1 MNYTDEQQKRINNVY
16 NEREKALAEN
26 QQTYSG
32 LLDDANSFRQQQNQ
46 MLAQQEKT
54 QNEVLDKQLENQTN
68 IINQQKEQAQKQ
80 TETQNKQALN
90 SYNAFI
96 NPYGYQA
103 ESLAS
108 TGLNNSGLSETA
120 KLSAYTTY
128 QNRVAQANASLQNA
142 ITNYDNSIN
151 EAILNNDVQKAQN
164 ALTRLQAELQAN
176 ESYYNTKSSLTQN
189 LLNNKLNINSQYD
202 NQYNNVYNQ
211 VLNEQK
217 QAEAIRQYN
226 QNYQMQQ
233 QQLAESIRQYNEKM
247 AYQKQRDAVAD
258 AQWQKEY
265 ELSKKKVSSRGGSS
279 SGSYKLSNNSS
290 SNNSKGDSFGN
301 SAETTKKSDYYFK
314 STTGPDYQPRYINN
328 TKLTKSGF
336 KLASVGTIKGVSGGK
351 NVWNANGRFYVWDE
365 NKYIDIT
372 GMVSNAVKTDANGN
386 VTYRK

>member
-120 KLSAYTTY
+120 KLGAYTTY
-128 QNRVAQANASLQNA
+128 QNRVAQANSSLQNA

-189 LLNNKLNINSQYD
+189 LLSNKLNINSQYD

-217 QAEAIRQYN
+217 EAEA
-226 QNYQMQQ
+226 
-233 QQLAESIRQYNEKM
+233 IRQYNEKM
-247 AYQKQRDAVAD
+247 AYQKQRDAIAD

-265 ELSKKKVSSRGGSS
+265 ELSKKKVNSYS
-279 SGSYKLSNNSS
+279 SGKKSNNQDYQLKADARVETNMSLNPGTLS
-290 SNNSKGDSFGN
+290 SNDAWTWYKDNVMSNKFTESSLNSTLNNAMSKKKITQKD
-301 SAETTKKSDYYFK
+301 AEKIASIYYK
-314 STTGPDYQPRYINN
+314 
-328 TKLTKSGF
+328 
-336 KLASVGTIKGVSGGK
+336 IK
-351 NVWNANGRFYVWDE
+351 
-365 NKYIDIT
+365 
-372 GMVSNAVKTDANGN
+372 
-386 VTYRK
+386 

>member
-1 MNYTDEQQKRINNVY
+1 
-16 NEREKALAEN
+16 
-26 QQTYSG
+26 
-32 LLDDANSFRQQQNQ
+32 

-108 TGLNNSGLSETA
+108 TGLNNSGLSETT
-120 KLSAYTTY
+120 KLGAYTTY

-189 LLNNKLNINSQYD
+189 LLSNKLNINSQYD

-211 VLNEQK
+211 ILNEQK

-265 ELSKKKVSSRGGSS
+265 ELSKKKISSS
-279 SGSYKLSNNSS
+279 SGGGYALKGGSNNQSKVKNVQTNMTLNPWEFSKESS
-290 SNNSKGDSFGN
+290 WKWYTSNIANGKFTNKSLSSKLNSAISKGQITESDATKISKSFY
-301 SAETTKKSDYYFK
+301 E
-314 STTGPDYQPRYINN
+314 
-328 TKLTKSGF
+328 
-336 KLASVGTIKGVSGGK
+336 
-351 NVWNANGRFYVWDE
+351 
-365 NKYIDIT
+365 
-372 GMVSNAVKTDANGN
+372 VK
-386 VTYRK
+386 

>member
-32 LLDDANSFRQQQNQ
+32 LLDDANSFREQQNQ

-120 KLSAYTTY
+120 KLGAYTTY

-142 ITNYDNSIN
+142 IQNYDNSIN

-189 LLNNKLNINSQYD
+189 LLSNKLNINSQYD
-202 NQYNNVYNQ
+202 NQYNSVYNQ
-211 VLNEQK
+211 ILNEQK
-217 QAEAIRQYN
+217 EAEAIRQYN

-247 AYQKQRDAVAD
+247 AYQRERDAIAD

-265 ELSKKKVSSRGGSS
+265 ELSKKKINSSSSSKSS
-279 SGSYKLSNNSS
+279 SGGYTLKESKAQNVTSNMSLNPNQFSSKNAWTWYKDNVASNKFTDKSLS
-290 SNNSKGDSFGN
+290 
-301 SAETTKKSDYYFK
+301 
-314 STTGPDYQPRYINN
+314 STLN
-328 TKLTKSGF
+328 
-336 KLASVGTIKGVSGGK
+336 
-351 NVWNANGRFYVWDE
+351 
-365 NKYIDIT
+365 
-372 GMVSNAVKTDANGN
+372 NAVSKKKISESDAKKIANIYYI
-386 VTYRK
+386 VK

>member
-32 LLDDANSFRQQQNQ
+32 LLDDANSFREQQNQ

-120 KLSAYTTY
+120 KLGAYTTY

-211 VLNEQK
+211 ILNEQK
-217 QAEAIRQYN
+217 EAEAIRQYN

-247 AYQKQRDAVAD
+247 AYQRERDAIAD

-265 ELSKKKVSSRGGSS
+265 ELSKKKVNSSRSS
-279 SGSYKLSNNSS
+279 SGGSYKLTETKENKVASNMSLNPSALSSEKSWTWYKDNVMNNSFTDKS
-290 SNNSKGDSFGN
+290 LSNTLNNAISKKKISQKD
-301 SAETTKKSDYYFK
+301 AEKIASIYY
-314 STTGPDYQPRYINN
+314 
-328 TKLTKSGF
+328 
-336 KLASVGTIKGVSGGK
+336 TIK
-351 NVWNANGRFYVWDE
+351 
-365 NKYIDIT
+365 
-372 GMVSNAVKTDANGN
+372 
-386 VTYRK
+386 

>member
-90 SYNAFI
+90 TYNAFI

-108 TGLNNSGLSETA
+108 TGLNNSGLSETT
-120 KLSAYTTY
+120 KLGAYTTY

-189 LLNNKLNINSQYD
+189 LLSNKLNINSQYD

-217 QAEAIRQYN
+217 EAEAIRQYN

-247 AYQKQRDAVAD
+247 AYQKQRDAIAD
-258 AQWQKEY
+258 AQWKKEY
-265 ELSKKKVSSRGGSS
+265 ELSKKKVNSSRNQNNGGGGQLKDDPKMQTDMTLNPWSFN
-279 SGSYKLSNNSS
+279 SNDAWKWYIDNV
-290 SNNSKGDSFGN
+290 SKGNFTRSSLVSKLNNAIAKGKISEEEATTISQSFFEVG
-301 SAETTKKSDYYFK
+301 KKK
-314 STTGPDYQPRYINN
+314 
-328 TKLTKSGF
+328 K
-336 KLASVGTIKGVSGGK
+336 
-351 NVWNANGRFYVWDE
+351 
-365 NKYIDIT
+365 
-372 GMVSNAVKTDANGN
+372 
-386 VTYRK
+386 

>member
-54 QNEVLDKQLENQTN
+54 QNEVLDRQLENQTN

-108 TGLNNSGLSETA
+108 TGLNNSGISETA
-120 KLSAYTTY
+120 KLGAYTTY

-211 VLNEQK
+211 ILNEQK

-247 AYQKQRDAVAD
+247 AYQRERDAVAD
-258 AQWQKEY
+258 AQWQREY
-265 ELSKKKVSSRGGSS
+265 ELSKKKVNSSRSSKGSSGGS
-279 SGSYKLSNNSS
+279 YTLTNNSAKNVTSNMTLNPDQFSNRS
-290 SNNSKGDSFGN
+290 SW
-301 SAETTKKSDYYFK
+301 EW
-314 STTGPDYQPRYINN
+314 YINN
-328 TKLTKSGF
+328 
-336 KLASVGTIKGVSGGK
+336 
-351 NVWNANGRFYVWDE
+351 
-365 NKYIDIT
+365 
-372 GMVSNAVKTDANGN
+372 VSNGKFTDKSLSSTLNNAISKKKISESDAKKIANIYYIVK
-386 VTYRK
+386 